1 MLPRVIIHNA
11 VSADGR
17 TDWFTPDIERFY
29 DLTTTWTED
38 ATLAGSETLL
48 QAYKDIDVPEDNEFT
63 SDSVGIDKDDSRPIL
78 VVPDSSGKLR
88 IWNLLKKEQ
97 YWKGIVVLCSEKT
110 SEKYKEY
117 LKSKNIEIIIAGED
131 KVDFRK
137 ALEEIN
143 SRYGVN
149 TVRVDS
155 GGTLNGVLLRAGLVD
170 EVSIL
175 IHPYLVGGTSPH
187 SMFKA
192 PDLDSKE
199 GVIQLKYLALKRE
212 GDLFWFRFEIE
223 KPEPENSESKNGE
236 TENTEIKKHED
247 KENQS

>member
-11 VSADGR
+11 ISADGR

-29 DLTTTWTED
+29 DLTSTWAED

-48 QAYKDIDVPEDNEFT
+48 AAYKGVEVPEDSNFT
-63 SDSVGIDKDDSRPIL
+63 SEYTGINKDDSRPIL
-78 VVPDSSGKLR
+78 IVPDSRGRLR
-88 IWNLLKKEQ
+88 FWNLLKKEE
-97 YWKGIVVLCSEKT
+97 YWKGIVVLCT
-110 SEKYKEY
+110 HATPEKYLEY
-117 LKSKNIEIIIAGED
+117 LKGKNIEVVIAGED

-143 SRYGVN
+143 ERYGVN

-155 GGTLNGVLLRAGLVD
+155 GGTLNGVLLRAGLVN

-175 IHPYLVGGTSPH
+175 VHPYLVGGTSPH
-187 SMFKA
+187 SIFRA

-199 GVIQLKYLALKRE
+199 GVIPLKYLALKRE

-223 KPEPENSESKNGE
+223 KPVEEE
-236 TENTEIKKHED
+236 TEPDGAETEKIVDQK
-247 KENQS
+247 SGS